1 MYTNISKC
9 VPFVNQANVVN
20 CSPFWCKLLQT
31 NWTISSNH
39 RFTIPIISNPWAT
52 MCMSIGLRGL
62 LRATHISDRPIIEA
76 TEANKVWVNPSYEWV
91 MYIGSTRGVNLLG
104 QTDTAA
110 NCSEL
115 DRWPLVSR
123 TRSIVFTL
131 RW

>member
-1 MYTNISKC
+1 
-9 VPFVNQANVVN
+9 
-20 CSPFWCKLLQT
+20 
-31 NWTISSNH
+31 
-39 RFTIPIISNPWAT
+39 
-52 MCMSIGLRGL
+52 MSYHVYEYKLRGL
-62 LRATHISDRPIIEA
+62 LHATHISDRLIIEA

-104 QTDTAA
+104 QTDTSA
-110 NCSEL
+110 NFTEL